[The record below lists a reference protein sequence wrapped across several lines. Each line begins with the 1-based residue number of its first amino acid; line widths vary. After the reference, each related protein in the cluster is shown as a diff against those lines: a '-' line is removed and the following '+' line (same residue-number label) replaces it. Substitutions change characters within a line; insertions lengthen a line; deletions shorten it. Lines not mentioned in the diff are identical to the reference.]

1 MAILKSVPADKVNI
15 LIVDDEALLREGLRS
30 LLQKETFTGAVY
42 EADDEET
49 FMHQLKTNKIDV
61 VLLDIRLRK
70 ISGLEL
76 FKKMKLL
83 RGQPHVIAVTGLDGI
98 EVIVELLK
106 SGVNGIVY
114 KLDGYAEISNAI
126 KCVLTSGN
134 YFPQSVLTVIQNN
147 SDHWGDIPPVLLS
160 SQEKE
165 LLKAIAAGVTSKEIA
180 SLLKRSPGATETF
193 RIRLMRKVGVTNTA
207 ALLVYAFRNGIL

>member
-1 MAILKSVPADKVNI
+1 MTILRSVPANKLNI
-15 LIVDDEALLREGLRS
+15 LIVDDEALLREGLRL
-30 LLQKETFTGAVY
+30 LLQKEVFTGAVY

-49 FMHQLKTNKIDV
+49 FMHQLGANKIDL

-76 FKKMKLL
+76 FRKMKHLSS
-83 RGQPHVIAVTGLDGI
+83 QPYVIAVTGLDGI
-98 EVIVELLK
+98 EVVVELLK

-114 KLDGYAEISNAI
+114 KLDGYVEISNAI
-126 KCVLTSGN
+126 KGVLDSGS
-134 YFPQSVLTVIQNN
+134 YFPKSVLTIIQNN
-147 SDHWGDIPPVLLS
+147 SYHWADIPSVLLS

-165 LLKAIAAGVTSKEIA
+165 LLKAIATGVTSKEIA
-180 SLLKRSPGATETF
+180 SMLKRSPGSTETF